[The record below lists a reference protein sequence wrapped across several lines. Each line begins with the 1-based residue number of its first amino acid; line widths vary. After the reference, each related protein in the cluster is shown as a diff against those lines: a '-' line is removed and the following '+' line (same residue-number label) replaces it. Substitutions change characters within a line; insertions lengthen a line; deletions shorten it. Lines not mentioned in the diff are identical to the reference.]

1 MSTIQTQKVINK
13 KNAITIDFSTSKVYF
28 PQVIHNGC
36 NTYQQVC
43 YVKLAFTCT
52 KNCDSAGYCGRI
64 SDRMIPYLVVSEN
77 LPASLASFTQNA
89 YILR

>member
-1 MSTIQTQKVINK
+1 MSTLQIKKVINK

-43 YVKLAFTCT
+43 YVKLAFPCI
-52 KNCDSAGYCGRI
+52 KNCDSVGYCGRVF
-64 SDRMIPYLVVSEN
+64 DRMIPCLVVSEN
-77 LPASLASFTQNA
+77 IPASLANFTQNA